1 MSLTISRVSSLKE
14 AWMPTTPEAQS
25 HCAPRATEGLWVS
38 SAPFLLQPFMLLS
51 NKPLNQVRDGTAL
64 RLGNLFCHRLG
75 VAGNPEIKDRFFF
88 VCSH

>member
-1 MSLTISRVSSLKE
+1 
-14 AWMPTTPEAQS
+14 
-25 HCAPRATEGLWVS
+25 
-38 SAPFLLQPFMLLS
+38 MLLS